1 MLGQRVE
8 RWGRLYVQ
16 DLRVKEEVCSCFFC
30 FVLLDALSFCIYI
43 WFRRRGVGSWLL
55 QKMLSLSL
63 MGYRGHA
70 FCWPAPIGP
79 AVYRRHVIR
88 FGRRGG
94 YSSQRE
100 IPLNPQYRARY
111 LDKTSSSFSDYLP
124 SSNTSSRRTPA
135 DLAHLPAYA

>member
-1 MLGQRVE
+1 MGLFNNYSGIPPWLVDGGAKSGSGCWGTELNAGDML
-8 RWGRLYVQ
+8 YIQ
-16 DLRVKEEVCSCFFC
+16 DVRVKEEVCSCFFF

-88 FGRRGG
+88 FGRRSG
-94 YSSQRE
+94 YSPSSQCR
-100 IPLNPQYRARY
+100 PLNERFP
-111 LDKTSSSFSDYLP
+111 
-124 SSNTSSRRTPA
+124 
-135 DLAHLPAYA
+135 